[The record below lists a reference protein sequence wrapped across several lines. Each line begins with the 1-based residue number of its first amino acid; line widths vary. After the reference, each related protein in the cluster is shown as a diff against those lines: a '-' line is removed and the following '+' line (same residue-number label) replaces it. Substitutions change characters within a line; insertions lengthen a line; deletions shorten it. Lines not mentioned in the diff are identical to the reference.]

1 MRFKKL
7 NESNKTVTIGNR
19 QYEIRYTKPTA
30 SEMASY
36 SNENGLEYLGAVKY
50 RGKVYDRY
58 DNGFDNLSKGIL
70 VPRTSS
76 DAASELARNLFI
88 DLYDVNWE
96 EFYASRDEGV
106 KDMENAVK
114 YHREVL
120 IDLIKQ
126 DEDLSDEQKDDSIGQ
141 LSSLEVY

>member
-1 MRFKKL
+1 MRFKRL
-7 NESNKTVTIGNR
+7 NESKKVVTLGNR
-19 QYEIRYTKPTA
+19 QYEIRYSKPTA
-30 SEMASY
+30 AEMASY
-36 SNENGLEYLGAVKY
+36 SNENGLEYLGAVTY

-58 DNGFDNLSKGIL
+58 DTGFGNLSNGVL

-88 DLYDVNWE
+88 DLYDANWE
-96 EFYASRDEGV
+96 EFYASRDEGI

-120 IDLIKQ
+120 IELIKR
-126 DEDLSDEQKDDSIGQ
+126 DMDLSADQKDDYISR